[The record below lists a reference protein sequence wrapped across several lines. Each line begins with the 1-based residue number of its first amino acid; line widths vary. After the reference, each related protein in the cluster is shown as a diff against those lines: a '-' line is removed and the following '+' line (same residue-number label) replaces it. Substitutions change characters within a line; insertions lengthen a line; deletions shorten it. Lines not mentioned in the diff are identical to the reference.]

1 MAIAGWPRH
10 ESVIYGKMNEQII
23 TMDMK
28 TERPAGFTLIE
39 LLVVIAIIAILA
51 ALLLP
56 ALAKAKESANQ
67 AICLNNLK
75 QMAVAQNGYVDDN
88 NQTFPTTK
96 IPDGTP
102 PLGGDYNEDNPTW
115 ADLADFFYEH
125 QGNGAWFNALPPYV
139 HSEPLYWYAAVADN
153 GIAQFNGTK
162 SIFNCPDAQ
171 LDPTLDPTVRVIFDY
186 GMNSKALDGL
196 ATNDC
201 LKTSMILHPSSFVMF
216 SEGRLLISET
226 PYYGTAENST
236 DLGTPQVYTT
246 RFSSRHNAGSI
257 IGFSDAHAK
266 YYKYSYV
273 CWNNGAK
280 PADPGRPD
288 INWSCDGH
296 QVP

>member
-1 MAIAGWPRH
+1 
-10 ESVIYGKMNEQII
+10 
-23 TMDMK
+23 
-28 TERPAGFTLIE
+28 
-39 LLVVIAIIAILA
+39 
-51 ALLLP
+51 
-56 ALAKAKESANQ
+56 
-67 AICLNNLK
+67 
-75 QMAVAQNGYVDDN
+75 VDDN

-115 ADLADFFYEH
+115 ADLADFFYNN
-125 QGNGAWFNALPPYV
+125 QGSDAWFNALPPYIR
-139 HSEPLYWYAAVADN
+139 SEPLYWYAAIADN
-153 GIAQFNGTK
+153 GIQQFNNTK
-162 SIFNCPDAQ
+162 SIYNCPDAV

-196 ATNDC
+196 PTNVV
-201 LKTSMILHPSSFVMF
+201 LKTSMVLHPSAFVMF
-216 SEGRLLISET
+216 TEGRLLIKET
-226 PYYGTAENST
+226 PYYGTSENST

-257 IGFSDAHAK
+257 ISFSDAHAS